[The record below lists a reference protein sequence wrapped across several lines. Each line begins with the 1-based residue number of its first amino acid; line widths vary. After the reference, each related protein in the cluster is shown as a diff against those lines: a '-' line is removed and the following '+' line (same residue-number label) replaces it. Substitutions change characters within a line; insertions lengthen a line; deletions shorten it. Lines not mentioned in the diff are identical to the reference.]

1 MPAAAVWRLSWFFSA
16 PMAALMS
23 FRWLSVVAHKPSG
36 QHEAG
41 HWSFT
46 VAKGARIVIDVQ
58 SWKTRTVSNIG
69 YLIVFQNA

>member
-1 MPAAAVWRLSWFFSA
+1 
-16 PMAALMS
+16 MS